1 MIDRAIEIKLQ
12 LETLKLRHI
21 SLNLYWP
28 TESEWNEL
36 HNIREL
42 LSEFEMA
49 TTELSGQTYPTIA
62 HVRVIF
68 LSLLSYLNAQNGSEY
83 LLNDMVKQI
92 KPKLENYW
100 NIMDDNSKVSA
111 FLDPRYKNLCF
122 PGMETDSILDFIRQK
137 LPLLSQISAPAQT
150 QSHSRMSHFLARLNS
165 NQNNST
171 HQKDEISSYWNL
183 ACASL
188 DIAPLEWWKA
198 HETEYPLLSKFSSVQ
213 FELSQPEL
221 NHGLAV
227 QFRA

>member
-83 LLNDMVKQI
+83 L
-92 KPKLENYW
+92 
-100 NIMDDNSKVSA
+100 
-111 FLDPRYKNLCF
+111 
-122 PGMETDSILDFIRQK
+122 
-137 LPLLSQISAPAQT
+137 
-150 QSHSRMSHFLARLNS
+150 
-165 NQNNST
+165 
-171 HQKDEISSYWNL
+171 
-183 ACASL
+183 
-188 DIAPLEWWKA
+188 
-198 HETEYPLLSKFSSVQ
+198 
-213 FELSQPEL
+213 
-221 NHGLAV
+221 
-227 QFRA
+227 